1 MPLPVGAPTEPQG
14 KLKVSDIA
22 IRVKRQ
28 FGDED
33 GAQITDADILRWI
46 NDAMRDIALRNN
58 LLEVKAATATV
69 AGTQDYALPTDLLT
83 LHSVRYGTNKLK
95 SLSLQE
101 ADEFM
106 DTDSTNKGVPAYYS
120 MWGQTI
126 SLYPIPQDSITS
138 LNIYYTRQPLVVSD
152 NSQTPEIPAVYHLRL
167 VEYCIAQAFE
177 LDSEPDSYAAK
188 MAQFNQGV
196 QSTKDNSEWKQR
208 DFYPSIFVSLDDTG
222 GDDSDL
228 VGFSIVEPSGYGNG
242 GYGQ

>member
-14 KLKVSDIA
+14 KLTVAEIA

-33 GAQITDADILRWI
+33 GSQVTDEDILRWV

-58 LLEVKAATATV
+58 LLEVKAVTPTV
-69 AGTQDYALPTDLLT
+69 AAQQDYVLPTDLLT
-83 LHSVRYGTNKLK
+83 LHSVRWGTDKLK
-95 SLSLQE
+95 SLTLQE

-106 DTDSTNKGVPAYYS
+106 DTSAVNQGQPVYYS

-126 SLYPIPQDSITS
+126 SLYPIPQDAATP

-152 NSQTPEIPAVYHLRL
+152 SADIPDVPAAYHLRL

-177 LDSEPDSYAAK
+177 LDSESDNYAQK
-188 MAQFNQGV
+188 MAQFNRNV
-196 QSTKDNSEWKQR
+196 DTTKSNGEWKNR
-208 DFYPSIFVSLDDTG
+208 DFYPHITVSLEDTS
-222 GDDSDL
+222 DSGSD
-228 VGFSIVEPSGYGNG
+228 VW
-242 GYGQ
+242 